1 MEFNLDMSR
10 RILGSVVVPSC
21 SFLIYN
27 RNRPRTLNA
36 KSQFNFEKYQTHP
49 TRIKV
54 KFRTKYTIFVT
65 VKIFSKKF
73 KSLNVSIWIKSSV
86 KKEFMTSSMVVPT
99 GKWLI
104 RLNPSVTNSKF
115 ILENVHLERKMVTKP
130 KFILG

>member
-27 RNRPRTLNA
+27 RNRPQTLNA

-54 KFRTKYTIFVT
+54 KFRNFGAKIT
-65 VKIFSKKF
+65 VKFFSKKF
-73 KSLNVSIWIKSSV
+73 KSLNVFIWIKSSV

-104 RLNPSVTNSKF
+104 RLNPSVINSKF

-130 KFILG
+130 KLLF

>member
-27 RNRPRTLNA
+27 RNRPQTLNA

-54 KFRTKYTIFVT
+54 KFGEFWCGNHHK
-65 VKIFSKKF
+65 KI
-73 KSLNVSIWIKSSV
+73 LA
-86 KKEFMTSSMVVPT
+86 
-99 GKWLI
+99 
-104 RLNPSVTNSKF
+104 RNP
-115 ILENVHLERKMVTKP
+115 RA
-130 KFILG
+130 